1 MGFCLGKRNTLKV
14 YTSTYTNYRW
24 MFLLLCFF
32 VHFWGNK
39 APKIPLTVV
48 TYLTYSY
55 HPCMVYLPLLCT
67 IKKIHQKWY
76 VSIPVPWML
85 WVNPTVTKSQGPRAP
100 ETIRT
105 APRRHRP
112 SRTDMQR
119 PKPFARIA
127 CYVCPIACLY
137 LGKKNTGSCVLSILN
152 ETNGP
157 GERWIWWS
165 DTGTS

>member
-24 MFLLLCFF
+24 MLLLLCFF

-48 TYLTYSY
+48 TYLTYPY
-55 HPCMVYLPLLCT
+55 HPCMVYLPTCT
-67 IKKIHQKWY
+67 IKKSTKWY

-112 SRTDMQR
+112 SPTDMQR

-137 LGKKNTGSCVLSILN
+137 LGKTHRELCVLLFEWN
-152 ETNGP
+152 KWGW
-157 GERWIWWS
+157 R
-165 DTGTS
+165 